1 MPPVKLLVAAGVAAL
16 VLALLVTM
24 PARVA
29 YHWFAPPELK
39 LSGISG
45 SIWNGR
51 AAEGAAGGVYFAD
64 LAWQFRPASLL
75 IGRAACAVSAHP
87 AGGRLQADVAAGLG
101 GNSVLLSDLSAGLP
115 LTVLSGVV
123 PLEGVDGDLELDFA
137 RLRFDD
143 GFPTEAEGT
152 LRIMNLVLRP
162 ISGRALGDYR
172 AVLETG
178 DDGITGTVEDVSG
191 VLDLAGTAEL
201 RPDRFY
207 RFSGRVAATPDAP
220 SALVQQLQYLGSA
233 DAQGRREFGFE
244 GTL

>member
-1 MPPVKLLVAAGVAAL
+1 MPRVKLLVAAGLAAF

-45 SIWNGR
+45 SVWNGR
-51 AAEGAAGGVYFAD
+51 AAEGAAGGLYFAD
-64 LAWQFRPASLL
+64 LAWRFRPASLFT
-75 IGRAACAVSAHP
+75 GRAACAVSARP
-87 AGGRLQADVAAGLG
+87 AGGRLQGEVAIGFA
-101 GNSVLLSDLSAGLP
+101 GNSMLLRDLAAALP

-123 PLEGVDGDLELDFA
+123 PMEGVDGDIDLDFS

-143 GFPTEAEGT
+143 GFPTEAAGT
-152 LRIMNLVLRP
+152 LLIRNLVLRP
-162 ISGRALGDYR
+162 VSGRALGDYR

-191 VLDLAGTAEL
+191 VLELSGTAVV
-201 RPDRFY
+201 RPDRSYSFT
-207 RFSGRVAATPDAP
+207 GRVAATPEAP
-220 SALVQQLQYLGSA
+220 SALVEQLQYLGSA
-233 DAQGRREFGFE
+233 DAQGRREFRFE
-244 GTL
+244 GSL

>member
-1 MPPVKLLVAAGVAAL
+1 MPRVKLLAAAGVAAF

-39 LSGISG
+39 LWGISG
-45 SIWNGR
+45 SVWNGR

-64 LAWQFRPASLL
+64 FAWRFRPASLFT
-75 IGRAACAVSAHP
+75 GRVGCLVSARP
-87 AGGRLQADVAAGLG
+87 AGGRLQGDVAIGFG
-101 GNSVLLSDLSAGLP
+101 GNSMLLRDVEAGLP
-115 LTVLSGVV
+115 LSVLARVV
-123 PLEGVDGDLELDFA
+123 PMEGVDATLDLDFA

-152 LRIMNLVLRP
+152 LRILNLVLRP
-162 ISGRALGDYR
+162 VSGRALGDYR

-191 VLDLAGTAEL
+191 VLDLSGTVLL
-201 RPDRFY
+201 RADRSYSFT
-207 RFSGRVAATPDAP
+207 GRVSATPDAP

-233 DAQGRREFGFE
+233 DAQGRREFRFE